1 MTVDAYRAD
10 RAWYVHRSHYIV
22 DFLLNDFEHASG
34 PSKFWEV
41 ECVSSEESAPGDK
54 LLALSSVVE
63 ISIPSPQSDR
73 SWKKSILIV
82 SQDRRVAAPLTATEL
97 LAMTRCSG
105 SWAYPRGRLALMKK

>member
-1 MTVDAYRAD
+1 MLTGQTERGMCTVPTTL
-10 RAWYVHRSHYIV
+10 WI
-22 DFLLNDFEHASG
+22 FLLNDFEHASG

-41 ECVSSEESAPGDK
+41 QCVSSEESAPGDK

-82 SQDRRVAAPLTATEL
+82 SQDRRVAAPLTETEL
-97 LAMTRCSG
+97 LAMTRRSG
-105 SWAYPRGRLALMKK
+105 SWSYPRGRLALMKK